1 MYLPQQK
8 LLEALGERL
17 RLARLRRK
25 LGVDIT
31 CERAGISRMTLYRA
45 EAGNSAIALG
55 TLARILSVLGLE
67 SDLKLIARDD
77 KLGRLLQDNEL
88 KPRRRRP
95 ANIPQGTRS
104 AAATELRERSGTGDP
119 SSASAAALVRSR

>member
-1 MYLPQQK
+1 MRYMPRKQPPMYLPQQK

-45 EAGNSAIALG
+45 EAGNSAVALG
-55 TLARILSVLGLE
+55 TLMRILSVLGLE
-67 SDLKLIARDD
+67 SDLDLLARDD

-88 KPRRRRP
+88 APRRRPPP
-95 ANIPQGTRS
+95 ANIRP
-104 AAATELRERSGTGDP
+104 GDEGARQRRKTP
-119 SSASAAALVRSR
+119 